1 MELIEK
7 NEDLYDVKISFLGK
21 IKTISCKLYMTFK
34 ELIELFLKKN
44 LKDKYNLDKL
54 TLTINGEV
62 CFLEKNLETHKDE
75 ILNNDIFILNYN
87 KGVQEEEN
95 KEQNDFPL
103 IIGGGGNEFDSEN
116 TVTELELKFPVFKG
130 IKRCRDITKDIEQ
143 ICKVSKP
150 INLYDEDKF
159 FDMEINIK
167 FFKID
172 KNHFKKNYAF
182 YLSGLLKLCLL
193 KEIALKYDIN
203 NCENIP
209 DYLLN
214 ILKIL
219 RRGKISYNDIKQDI
233 LKVLKKIKGSNIINF
248 SRYVNDL
255 ITQIDIYKYL
265 IPRLDSK
272 TKNEIIYINN
282 CLGQYIEY
290 NKIFEEEFERA
301 KRNSVFEYSII
312 SLTIIE
318 REDINEFESNRKK
331 CKNRVDRIL
340 FHGTSHH
347 SISKILTDLFKR
359 ANNTQHGKGV
369 YFTEDLDSCWI
380 YGSENYNKNPGNNKR
395 NLNIPKV
402 GECFSLI
409 ASGIYYNKKGFKRVY
424 NDDYTPK
431 TNEINFA
438 YAGMNELETILDKEP
453 EKTKFYGTEYVI
465 NDLNQICPFM
475 SLKLKRDEYCVI
487 WRDNNFS
494 NKPIYGNEYDVI
506 FKKFLKERIKY
517 INQMGNFNIYPCE
530 SSEEALKLIKRKKY
544 NKIILISN
552 VGKDLGGKEFINM
565 ARNVIGNDVISLFL
579 AYDIDHLEWIKN
591 YKNALFSNEP
601 EFYEKYLNCFYD
613 KNLKECKQSIIK
625 LKENMEKHY
634 GVKFNFDD
642 KFLDYPYYNDKK
654 IKKFKDLVFDN

>member
-103 IIGGGGNEFDSEN
+103 IIGGGENEFDSEN
-116 TVTELELKFPVFKG
+116 TVTELEFKFPVFKG
-130 IKRCRDITKDIEQ
+130 IKRCRDITEDIEQ

-172 KNHFKKNYAF
+172 KNHFEKNYGY

-193 KEIALKYDIN
+193 KEIALNYDIN
-203 NCENIP
+203 KCENIP

-214 ILKIL
+214 IMKIL

-517 INQMGNFNIYPCE
+517 INQMGNFNIYPCD

-654 IKKFKDLVFDN
+654 IKKFKDLIFDN

>member
-7 NEDLYDVKISFLGK
+7 NEDLFDVKISFLGK

-103 IIGGGGNEFDSEN
+103 IGGGGGNEFDSEN
-116 TVTELELKFPVFKG
+116 TVTELEFKFPVFKG
-130 IKRCRDITKDIEQ
+130 IKRCRDITEDIEQ

-167 FFKID
+167 FFKTY

-193 KEIALKYDIN
+193 KEIALNYDIN
-203 NCENIP
+203 KCENIP

-517 INQMGNFNIYPCE
+517 INQMGNFNIYPCD

-654 IKKFKDLVFDN
+654 IKKFKDLIFDN

>member
-103 IIGGGGNEFDSEN
+103 IIGGGENEFDSEN
-116 TVTELELKFPVFKG
+116 TVTELEFKFPVFKG
-130 IKRCRDITKDIEQ
+130 IKRCRDITEDIEQ

-172 KNHFKKNYAF
+172 KNHFKKNYGF

-193 KEIALKYDIN
+193 KEIALNYDIN
-203 NCENIP
+203 KCENIP

-214 ILKIL
+214 IMKIL

-517 INQMGNFNIYPCE
+517 INQMGNFNIYPCD

-654 IKKFKDLVFDN
+654 IKKFKDLIFDN

>member
-7 NEDLYDVKISFLGK
+7 NEDLFDVKISFLGK

-103 IIGGGGNEFDSEN
+103 IGGGGGNEFDSEN
-116 TVTELELKFPVFKG
+116 TVTELEFKFPVFKG
-130 IKRCRDITKDIEQ
+130 IKRCRDITEDIEQ

-172 KNHFKKNYAF
+172 KNHFEKDYGY

-193 KEIALKYDIN
+193 KEIALNYDIN
-203 NCENIP
+203 KCENIP

-214 ILKIL
+214 IMKIL
-219 RRGKISYNDIKQDI
+219 RREKISYNDIKQDI

-517 INQMGNFNIYPCE
+517 INQMGNFNIYPCD

-654 IKKFKDLVFDN
+654 IKKFKDLIFDN

>member
-103 IIGGGGNEFDSEN
+103 IGGGGGNEFDSEN
-116 TVTELELKFPVFKG
+116 TVTELEFKFPVFKG
-130 IKRCRDITKDIEQ
+130 IKRCRDITEDIEQ

-172 KNHFKKNYAF
+172 KNHFEKDYGY

-193 KEIALKYDIN
+193 KEIALNYDIN
-203 NCENIP
+203 KCENIP

-214 ILKIL
+214 IMKIL

-517 INQMGNFNIYPCE
+517 INQMGNFNIYPCD

-654 IKKFKDLVFDN
+654 IKKFKDLIIDN

>member
-7 NEDLYDVKISFLGK
+7 NEDLFDVKISFLGK

-103 IIGGGGNEFDSEN
+103 IGGGGGNEFDSEN
-116 TVTELELKFPVFKG
+116 TVTELEFKFPVFKG
-130 IKRCRDITKDIEQ
+130 IKRCRDITEDIEQ

-172 KNHFKKNYAF
+172 KNHFEKNYGY

-193 KEIALKYDIN
+193 KEIALNYDIN
-203 NCENIP
+203 KCENIP

-214 ILKIL
+214 IMKIL

-517 INQMGNFNIYPCE
+517 INQMGNFNIYPCD

-654 IKKFKDLVFDN
+654 IKKFKDLIFDN

>member
-7 NEDLYDVKISFLGK
+7 NEDLFDVIISFLGK

-103 IIGGGGNEFDSEN
+103 IGGGGGNEFDSEN
-116 TVTELELKFPVFKG
+116 TVTEFEFKFPVFKG
-130 IKRCRDITKDIEQ
+130 IKRCRDITEDIEQ

-172 KNHFKKNYAF
+172 KNHFEKNYGY

-193 KEIALKYDIN
+193 KEIALNYDIN
-203 NCENIP
+203 KCENIP

-214 ILKIL
+214 IMKIL

-340 FHGTSHH
+340 FHGTSHY

-517 INQMGNFNIYPCE
+517 INQMGNFNIYPCD

-654 IKKFKDLVFDN
+654 IKKFKDLIFEN